1 MDEMILCRIA
11 WIGLLW
17 FHKYE
22 QTAKNI
28 KKYHKTLKFDTEYAI
43 IIIKFLYQLVFR
55 RGENNE

>member
-1 MDEMILCRIA
+1 MILCRIA

-43 IIIKFLYQLVFR
+43 IIIKFLYQLVLR